1 MSGKNPKRLIES
13 QIRDAVNK
21 AQNDGGDVSEEIL
34 KTLARSKVIKYEK
47 DKSVSLL
54 GAAGRVLIVILE
66 DSSFTVRALAVYLG
80 VTEPAIQKS
89 LKILMDAG
97 LIKREKL
104 NNRYIHVPVIEAIV
118 AHPDI
123 APFFKIK
130 QIDDDHPF

>member
-1 MSGKNPKRLIES
+1 M
-13 QIRDAVNK
+13 
-21 AQNDGGDVSEEIL
+21 
-34 KTLARSKVIKYEK
+34 
-47 DKSVSLL
+47 L